1 VYVRSLISEVSS
13 TFMMYSS
20 HNPNHCAFLTLDYV
34 QGVLGPSLRALRMMI
49 SQSIYDGTLV
59 ELDYDAVLS

>member
-1 VYVRSLISEVSS
+1 
-13 TFMMYSS
+13 MYSS